1 MAEIGF
7 DLTAVAG
14 RRAAVGGW
22 PEGAVALWF
31 VFGQSNAD
39 GYAPRSQDPGRV
51 DAALA
56 VPGLTSQEASVHP
69 WIRFS
74 TRGGG
79 SDSGRFTAT
88 QGLATDA
95 TPRTASKVWTSGV
108 HGIPVGEPSFG
119 PEVGL
124 IRHVLSGGAPAD
136 WRDDVTPRLRIFKQ
150 TEGGRSVDH
159 FRWGGPGQG
168 LVLDALRRTGAG
180 ETLTSLASTGPVLI
194 QGIIFLIGERD
205 STDPRP
211 GGGGT
216 MADTLAVR
224 FAEWVRQLRAAL
236 GVEAPVVFV
245 EIHDAVD
252 ARKGVANQQLAVL
265 ASSIPSATVLERQS
279 DWSHVGDG
287 VHYDA
292 QAQDRIGAAAFA
304 HFREVHGRSSDGLVT
319 ATPFTGLKPWFH
331 VQPLLTDDLGDRMRI
346 AATPA
351 MDGTLHAVVRPEGSP
366 APTSE
371 EIRAGSADA
380 GGFTEAMFADTDAE
394 WFTPSGS
401 FIANT
406 TQDVHVVLENADGV
420 LGERAFVRRWA
431 HARFGPDL
439 SASPGASGEVQWTV
453 RPTFGGTLHWALHAG
468 VKGLLRAEDVE
479 ADAFAPVRSGSLSC
493 SANVDVAETVSGLIS
508 GETYSLTLTGRR
520 PSDGARSVT
529 QQVYVVAG

>member
-1 MAEIGF
+1 MPEIGF
-7 DLTAVAG
+7 DLTAVAE
-14 RRAAVGGW
+14 RRTAAGGW

-31 VFGQSNAD
+31 IFGQSNAD
-39 GYAPRSQDPGRV
+39 GYAPRSQDPRRE
-51 DAALA
+51 DAASA
-56 VPGLTSQEASVHP
+56 VPALSVQEAAVHP

-79 SDSGRFTAT
+79 SDSGRFSAT

-95 TPRTASKVWTSGV
+95 TPRTASKVWTSGA

-124 IRHVLSGGAPAD
+124 IRHVLSGDAPSD
-136 WRDDVTPRLRIFKQ
+136 WRDDAKPRLRIFKQ

-159 FRWGGPGQG
+159 FRWGGQG
-168 LVLDALRRTGAG
+168 HGLILDALRRTGAG
-180 ETLTSLASTGPVLI
+180 ETLTSLAAIGPVLI
-194 QGIIFLIGERD
+194 QGMIFLIGERD
-205 STDPRP
+205 STDQRP

-224 FAEWVRQLRAAL
+224 FAEWIRQLRAAL
-236 GVEAPVVFV
+236 GADAPVLLV

-252 ARKGVANQQLAVL
+252 ARKTVANQQLAAL
-265 ASSIPSATVLERQS
+265 ASSTPSATVLPRRP
-279 DWSHVGDG
+279 DWTDVGDG

-304 HFREVHGRSSDGLVT
+304 HFREVHGRSPDGLVT
-319 ATPFTGLKPWFH
+319 ANPFTGLKPWFH
-331 VQPLLTDDLGDRMRI
+331 VQPLLTDDLGDRMRM
-346 AATPA
+346 AATSA
-351 MDGTLHAVVRPEGSP
+351 MDGTLHAVVRAEGSP
-366 APTSE
+366 APTKD
-371 EIRAGSADA
+371 EIRAGSATS
-380 GGFTEAMFADTDAE
+380 GGFSQTVSADADTE

-401 FIANT
+401 FIANA
-406 TQDVHVVLENADGV
+406 TQDVHIVLESVDGV

-439 SASPGASGEVQWTV
+439 SASPGAAGEVRWAV
-453 RPTFGGTLHWALHAG
+453 RPTFGGTLQWVLHEG

-479 ADAFAPVRSGSLSC
+479 ADAFAPVRSGSLTC
-493 SANVDVAETVSGLIS
+493 SANVDIAETVSGLVS
-508 GETYSLTLTGRR
+508 GETYTLTLTGQR

-529 QQVYVVAG
+529 QQVLAVAG

>member
-1 MAEIGF
+1 MTEIGF

-14 RRAAVGGW
+14 RRIAVNGW

-51 DAALA
+51 DTALA
-56 VPGLTSQEASVHP
+56 VPALSVHEATVHP

-74 TRGGG
+74 TRGSG

-95 TPRTASKVWTSGV
+95 TPRTASKVWTSGA

-124 IRHVLSGGAPAD
+124 IRHVLSGNAPSD
-136 WRDDVTPRLRIFKQ
+136 WRDDITPRLRIFKQ

-159 FRWGGPGQG
+159 FRWGGQG
-168 LVLDALRRTGAG
+168 DGLILDALRRAGAG
-180 ETLTSLASTGPVLI
+180 ETLNSLAPTGPVLI
-194 QGIIFLIGERD
+194 QGMIFLIGERD

-224 FAEWVRQLRAAL
+224 FAEWIRQLRAAL
-236 GVEAPVVFV
+236 GAEAPVILV

-252 ARKGVANQQLAVL
+252 ARKTVANQQLAAL
-265 ASSIPSATVLERQS
+265 ASSIPSATVLPRQP
-279 DWSHVGDG
+279 DWTHVGDG

-304 HFREVHGRSSDGLVT
+304 HFREVHGRPSDGLVT
-319 ATPFTGLKPWFH
+319 AHPFTGLKPWFH
-331 VQPLLTDDLGDRMRI
+331 VQPLMTDDLGDRMRI
-346 AATPA
+346 ATNSA
-351 MDGTLHAVVRPEGSP
+351 MDGTLHAVVRSEGSP
-366 APTSE
+366 APTRD
-371 EIRAGSADA
+371 EIRAGSAIS
-380 GGFTEAMFADTDAE
+380 GGFSHAVFADADTE

-401 FIANT
+401 FLANT
-406 TQDVHVVLENADGV
+406 TQDVHIVLESADGA

-439 SASPGASGEVQWTV
+439 SVFPAGSGEVQWTV
-453 RPTFGGTLHWALHAG
+453 RPTFGGTLNWTLHAG
-468 VKGLLRAEDVE
+468 LKGLLRAEDVE

-493 SANVDVAETVSGLIS
+493 SANVEIAETLSGLVS
-508 GETYSLTLTGRR
+508 GETYTFTLTGHR

-529 QQVYVVAG
+529 QQVPVVAG